1 MDFDGDVH
9 GDGDGDGDDA
19 HVHRRARGN
28 RDGRAH
34 VNGYA
39 RLREYV
45 RVSGDALRLSY
56 NRNLCTLSKSS
67 RFCG

>member
-1 MDFDGDVH
+1 MNKKISLKVNGRDLITDILQQDGEVMVAI
-9 GDGDGDGDDA
+9 GDGDDA

-45 RVSGDALRLSY
+45 RVSGDALRL
-56 NRNLCTLSKSS
+56 
-67 RFCG
+67 

>member
-1 MDFDGDVH
+1 MVLLLFFCGLTVDFDGDVH
-9 GDGDGDGDDA
+9 GDADDA

-45 RVSGDALRLSY
+45 RVSGAALRL
-56 NRNLCTLSKSS
+56 
-67 RFCG
+67 